1 MLKANCARAKADH
14 VRPIEILELLQVG
27 HCSNIGT
34 DSRMNRR
41 MQFSAR
47 PET

>member
-27 HCSNIGT
+27 HCSNRIIGT
-34 DSRMNRR
+34 DFRMN
-41 MQFSAR
+41 
-47 PET
+47 